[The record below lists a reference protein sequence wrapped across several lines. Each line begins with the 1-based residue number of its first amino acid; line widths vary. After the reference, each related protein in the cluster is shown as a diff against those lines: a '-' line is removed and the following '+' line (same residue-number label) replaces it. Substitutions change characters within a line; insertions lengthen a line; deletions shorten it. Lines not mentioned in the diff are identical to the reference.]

1 MMPPSFV
8 CREVRDWLP
17 LTSKRSG
24 LPGGGE
30 IVAHYRRFQNDLPD
44 ICAVLALEPERLTFL
59 DLSKTITYWLRMRR

>member
-8 CREVRDWLP
+8 CREVRDWLR